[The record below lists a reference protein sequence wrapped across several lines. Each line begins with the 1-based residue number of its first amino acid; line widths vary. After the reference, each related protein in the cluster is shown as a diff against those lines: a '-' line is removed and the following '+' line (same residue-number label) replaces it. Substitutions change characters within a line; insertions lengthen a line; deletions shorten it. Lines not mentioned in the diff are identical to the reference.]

1 MLSLASP
8 VTATV
13 LSRNWTEE
21 ARVRVNNLQLQLFAA
36 SYNNWVWYTA
46 QNIKTTKPMIPG
58 RPVSLDSF
66 NAVGQIL
73 FTKIFKIKFLK
84 FCSSFFACWHID
96 HVCQASRELE
106 KTVGGVV
113 IWNSLTTTK
122 TDRHPDINHL
132 YYKLCCCRSGAKK
145 QTDFQGLFV
154 YFRVYA

>member
-84 FCSSFFACWHID
+84 FCSNFFCVLAHRSCMPSFTRIGENCRRSSDLKQFDNNQDRQTSRYQSSIL
-96 HVCQASRELE
+96 QALLLQKWS
-106 KTVGGVV
+106 
-113 IWNSLTTTK
+113 
-122 TDRHPDINHL
+122 
-132 YYKLCCCRSGAKK
+132 
-145 QTDFQGLFV
+145 
-154 YFRVYA
+154 